1 MASRAHLLACVWAA
15 SALATLRA
23 GAEPPRPTPAHPHP
37 ATSSARPVP
46 APPRPAPISVPPTP
60 GNPAEESGVV
70 KRAKQLFDKG
80 AAAYDLGHY
89 YEAIEIF
96 SETDR
101 LYPNPQLAFNI
112 AKAYDNLGSKSGS
125 LRYYRDYLR
134 RSPEAPDRAA
144 VEARVRQL
152 ETALVDQGV
161 QQLTVIT
168 DPPEALLVLDGR
180 PVGLTPWT
188 GLTWPGKH
196 QIEVR
201 RERYQPD
208 QFVSEVEPQRS
219 AEVKIVLHELPESD
233 PASLK
238 HLPPAPARTRSS
250 TRIDALTWTALI
262 TGGAALGTAIA
273 IEAASPASADT
284 IRPGTAFFA
293 GLGTAATLTGGLLL
307 YFRAT
312 EAAAAPPPR
321 SAGPRPGLA
330 VRLGRGSCSAKYTG
344 HF

>member
-1 MASRAHLLACVWAA
+1 MAPRARLFAWLCAVSVLAP
-15 SALATLRA
+15 LRA
-23 GAEPPRPTPAHPHP
+23 GAQ
-37 ATSSARPVP
+37 P
-46 APPRPAPISVPPTP
+46 APPAPAPASPQSKSAASRPAATPKPVPISVPPTP
-60 GNPAEESGVV
+60 GAAEESGAV
-70 KRAKQLFDKG
+70 KRARQLFDKG

-134 RSPEAPDRAA
+134 RSPDAPDRAA

-161 QQLTVIT
+161 QQLTVLS
-168 DPPEALLVLDGR
+168 DPPEALVVLDGH

-201 RERYQPD
+201 RDRYQTD
-208 QFVSEVEPQRS
+208 RFVSEVEPHRS
-219 AEVKIVLHELPESD
+219 AEVKVVLHETPESD

-238 HLPPAPARTRSS
+238 HLPPPVLRTRHKA
-250 TRIDALTWTALI
+250 RVDALTWTALI
-262 TGGAALGTAIA
+262 TGGAALGTALA
-273 IEAASPASADT
+273 IEAASPASSDT

-307 YFRAT
+307 FFRAM
-312 EAAAAPPPR
+312 EAAPQPR
-321 SAGPRPGLA
+321 PTGPRPGLA
-330 VRLGRGSCSAKYTG
+330 VRVGRSSCSAKYTG

>member
-1 MASRAHLLACVWAA
+1 MATRAVLLACLCAA
-15 SALATLRA
+15 SALAPLHAR
-23 GAEPPRPTPAHPHP
+23 AEPPPAP
-37 ATSSARPVP
+37 SSAPK
-46 APPRPAPISVPPTP
+46 AD
-60 GNPAEESGVV
+60 GDDEESGAVR
-70 KRAKQLFDKG
+70 RAKQLFEKG
-80 AAAYDLGHY
+80 AAAYDAGRY

-101 LYPNPQLAFNI
+101 LYPDPQLAFNI

-134 RSPEAPDRAA
+134 RSPEATDRAA
-144 VEARVRQL
+144 VEARVREL
-152 ETALVDQGV
+152 EAGLVDQGV

-201 RERYQPD
+201 RDRYRSD
-208 QFVSEVEPQRS
+208 SFTAEVEPHRS
-219 AEVKIVLHELPESD
+219 AEVKVVMHEQNESD
-233 PASLK
+233 PAALK
-238 HLPPAPARTRSS
+238 RLPPVPGRSPS
-250 TRIDALTWTALI
+250 AKRIDALTWTALI
-262 TGGAALGTAIA
+262 TGGAALGTALA
-273 IEAASPASADT
+273 IEAASPASSET

-293 GLGTAATLTGGLLL
+293 GLGTAAALTGGILL
-307 YFRAT
+307 YFRSADH
-312 EAAAAPPPR
+312 APAPR
-321 SAGPRPGLA
+321 TGGPRPGLA
-330 VRLGRGSCSAKYTG
+330 VRFGRSSCSAKYTG